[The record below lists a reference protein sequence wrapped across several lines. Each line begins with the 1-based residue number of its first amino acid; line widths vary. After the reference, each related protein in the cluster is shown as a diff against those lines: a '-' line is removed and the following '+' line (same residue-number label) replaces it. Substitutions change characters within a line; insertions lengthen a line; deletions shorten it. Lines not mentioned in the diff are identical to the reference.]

1 MDVSQ
6 FQNLAQD
13 APFELSPVMPTML
26 GGDKVIQ
33 FRCHK
38 DVKCWNAC
46 CANIDIQLTP
56 YDILRLK
63 NRFNLSSGDF
73 LKQYT
78 VPFEM
83 DKDGMPGVKLRSV
96 ANGTAC
102 QFMKPEGCG
111 VYEDRPTACRYYP
124 VALLSM
130 RNQEEFVDRT
140 SYALV
145 QEKHCLGHQEA
156 RSLTIDEYRQEQG
169 VDIYDEKSRG
179 WRQMVLK
186 RKSAGPGIGK
196 PPEISNQLFFMAS
209 YDVDRFSAFV
219 ASESFNRTYDVPVDV
234 MSVLLSDDEALMD
247 FGYNFLKHVLFNEQ
261 FLEERDGA
269 YQLRMERLKAKA
281 EQIKQEYLANRDEV
295 EDEKYSDTPRPG
307 DCGCGD
313 KE

>member
-209 YDVDRFSAFV
+209 YDVDRFRAFV

-313 KE
+313 KG